1 MQGEKAAFRP
11 CAYAEGALT
20 HHGQT
25 LVPRADR
32 RHLRLEGGGR
42 CVVEPADYST
52 VRSIAATLELP
63 GSGPEGQMRR
73 HLHSKRPKTRGK
85 IRILHTVKDRP
96 KQADARSCLG
106 EWVDDTVVGAGPM
119 CLLVLADRALRL
131 LAARRCH
138 HDSGSVSKAEVEL
151 LQGRPL
157 ETLTGVG
164 QAVRR
169 ACRCHRCP
177 LRRAV
182 LLLRPPPS
190 MAEANS

>member
-11 CAYAEGALT
+11 CAYTEGALT

-25 LVPRADR
+25 LVPGADR
-32 RHLRLEGGGR
+32 LYLRLEGGVS

-52 VRSIAATLELP
+52 VRSLAAALDLP
-63 GSGPEGQMRR
+63 GSGPQGQVRR
-73 HLHSKRPKTRGK
+73 HLRSKRPKTRGK
-85 IRILHTVKDRP
+85 IEILRSVEERP
-96 KQADARSCLG
+96 KQADERSRLG
-106 EWVDDTVVGAGPM
+106 DWEGDTVVGAGPV
-119 CLLVLADRALRL
+119 CLLVLADRAFRL

-138 HDSGSVSKAEVEL
+138 HDSGSVSKAAVGL

-157 ETLTGVG
+157 ETLTPKWGK
-164 QAVRR
+164 AYR
-169 ACRCHRCP
+169 AHKGP